1 MKKIVLVIGALA
13 MLGAVSCKKDNP
25 EPEAVPTYAEGKY
38 QPIEKIATISED
50 GNLTQEWTWSNNN
63 LDHIVMAG
71 SGMTTIS
78 YTGDFISK
86 VANTGGQ
93 KEELR
98 YTYANNMFAGCD
110 IYYNGNE
117 AINFSN
123 MLHGANGKIS
133 SADMKIA
140 DGFLL
145 SMIGDLFGNG
155 GGLLKTLGKPLTN
168 QLANI
173 AKIRSQMNNGKF
185 EFGGTTMNM
194 AMVWDGDNLKQ
205 QIIHGD
211 ITMNITTEDIDL
223 LSQFLPI
230 PDEYKSLIELA
241 MMLGG
246 GRLPINIA
254 YNDTANCTYDNN
266 YNPMFCNWTQMF
278 SPQNLSIN
286 NATVVEH
293 HGAMTMGITMMGQ
306 TTTLAN
312 NPLNSTETYIYEY
325 NDKKYPTRMSG
336 ETNVIYTY
344 KQ

>member
-1 MKKIVLVIGALA
+1 MKKIVLVFGALA
-13 MLGAVSCKKDNP
+13 LLGAVSCKKDNP
-25 EPEAVPTYAEGKY
+25 EAVPIYAEGRY
-38 QPIEKIATISED
+38 QPVEKIATISED
-50 GNLTQEWTWSNNN
+50 GNLTQEWTWSDNN

-98 YTYANNMFAGCD
+98 YTYANNVFAGCD

-123 MLHGANGKIS
+123 MMHGANGKIS

-145 SMIGDLFGNG
+145 SMIGDLFGN
-155 GGLLKTLGKPLTN
+155 
-168 QLANI
+168 
-173 AKIRSQMNNGKF
+173 
-185 EFGGTTMNM
+185 
-194 AMVWDGDNLKQ
+194 
-205 QIIHGD
+205 
-211 ITMNITTEDIDL
+211 
-223 LSQFLPI
+223 
-230 PDEYKSLIELA
+230 
-241 MMLGG
+241 GG

-325 NDKKYPTRMSG
+325 NDKKYPTHVSG